1 MSTNEIQFQ
10 EETSNI
16 EFESVIDKYSSDLE
30 LKKKLLMANVLI
42 IPTEKDSKN
51 NNIFPVGT
59 TELYRYLQQ
68 KSSNP
73 LILDIAT
80 KDEDYVE
87 LAQHSDLVNL
97 PTIIVTGAILPIIIG
112 LITNYIYDKLKYDNS
127 TVISEII
134 IINERG
140 DNKLIKYNGPANEYE
155 NTISKIFKY

>member
-42 IPTEKDSKN
+42 IPNEKNSKN

-68 KSSNP
+68 KSSNTVK
-73 LILDIAT
+73 LDIAT

-97 PTIIVTGAILPIIIG
+97 PTIIVTGATLPIIIG
-112 LITNYIYDKLKYDNS
+112 LITNYIYDKLKSDNS

-155 NTISKIFKY
+155 NTISKIFK

>member
-16 EFESVIDKYSSDLE
+16 EFESVIDKYSSDLK

-42 IPTEKDSKN
+42 IPKEKDSKN

-73 LILDIAT
+73 VILDIAT

-155 NTISKIFKY
+155 NTISKIFK

>member
-42 IPTEKDSKN
+42 IPNEKNSKN

-68 KSSNP
+68 KSSNTVK
-73 LILDIAT
+73 LDIAT

-112 LITNYIYDKLKYDNS
+112 LITNYIYDKLKSDNS

-155 NTISKIFKY
+155 NTISKIFK